1 MEYFCDAK
9 AMVIDMETIRS
20 IGASVCITM
29 IVTGIFSILIPGK
42 AMEKT
47 VQMAVGLF
55 FLASI
60 VLPIANGDWKGFMSV
75 QSTREEVSLP
85 DLEQTVEQNMIELTQ
100 EQLCEQAKALLGA
113 EGITAKQV
121 SVTVHIDGD
130 NSITITEILI
140 VLPKEE
146 VLNFPLAGQVIKDG
160 FQIEPKIMLE
170 GDG

>member
-1 MEYFCDAK
+1 MK
-9 AMVIDMETIRS
+9 AMVISMETIRS
-20 IGASVCITM
+20 IGASICITM
-29 IVTGIFSILIPGK
+29 VVTGIFSILIPGR

-47 VQMAVGLF
+47 VRMAVGLF

-60 VLPIANGDWKGFMSV
+60 VLPIANGDWDYLFSMRPA
-75 QSTREEVSLP
+75 QEEILLP
-85 DLEQTVEQNMIELTQ
+85 DLEKTVEREVIEITQ
-100 EQLCEQAKALLGA
+100 ERLCGQAKTLLQA
-113 EGITAKQV
+113 EGIAVKQV
-121 SVTVHIDGD
+121 SVTVHIDKD